1 MIDIYLL
8 RHGKVT
14 GKAAL
19 YGHTDIS
26 VSCEENARIAANLSA
41 LSLDLKQVMTS
52 PLLRCHAVAE
62 QVAHQQALPL
72 RVARDLSEMHFG
84 DLDGVPFDTMS
95 TQEWQ
100 TLEPF
105 WVNPSQT
112 SLPNAE
118 SLNDFH
124 TRVVRYWASLA
135 TQKQNTLVVTHGGVI
150 RMILAH
156 LLELDWT
163 NAKWYS
169 TLSIQNGSLTHIQ
182 INPKFPEHVL
192 IKAIGTPIKGPNDDE
207 SYLGS
212 DDCL

>member
-1 MIDIYLL
+1 MINIYLL

-26 VSCEENARIAANLSA
+26 VLCEENDRIAANLGS
-41 LSLDLKQVMTS
+41 LSLGLRQVITS
-52 PLLRCHAVAE
+52 PLVRCHSVAE
-62 QVAHQQALPL
+62 QYAHQQALPL
-72 RVARDLSEMHFG
+72 CVAPELSEMYFG

-100 TLEPF
+100 MLEPF
-105 WVNPSQT
+105 WTVPAQIR
-112 SLPNAE
+112 LPNAE
-118 SLNDFH
+118 SLSDFH
-124 TRVVRYWASLA
+124 TRVVGYWESLA
-135 TQKQNTLVVTHGGVI
+135 TQKQDTLVVTHGGVI

-156 LLELDWT
+156 LLDLDWT

-192 IKAIGTPIKGPNDDE
+192 IKAIGMPIKGPNDD
-207 SYLGS
+207 
-212 DDCL
+212 